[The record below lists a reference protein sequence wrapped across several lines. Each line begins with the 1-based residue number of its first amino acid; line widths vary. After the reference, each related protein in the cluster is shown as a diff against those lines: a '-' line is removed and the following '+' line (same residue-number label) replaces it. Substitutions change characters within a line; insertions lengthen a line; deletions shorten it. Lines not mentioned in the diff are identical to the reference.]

1 MRWAYF
7 RERVPQ
13 IFTVQS
19 NYDKLHAFLFLGFPP
34 SFPVCGLGM
43 WLKWQ
48 FGAFDVMK
56 QARGKPALS
65 CQWNGSLELQPTD
78 TILTTTQHYWREQ
91 CMPSIHA
98 CLALGL
104 ISSNVH
110 SISASGRC
118 SNNWK
123 TLQLYNSL
131 YWFCSVLQGC
141 DVLLDRHYYY
151 DLASTNS
158 MVLETSWNQNI
169 HHVPRLFVFG
179 PSSTHTPHH

>member
-1 MRWAYF
+1 MRCAYF

-19 NYDKLHAFLFLGFPP
+19 NYNKLHEFLFLGFPP
-34 SFPVCGLGM
+34 SFSVCVLGM

-56 QARGKPALS
+56 QARGKPAPS
-65 CQWNGSLELQPTD
+65 CQWNDSW
-78 TILTTTQHYWREQ
+78 TTTNGHYS
-91 CMPSIHA
+91 PPPNIIFPVIA

>member
-1 MRWAYF
+1 MLWSKWEESRLRAASGT
-7 RERVPQ
+7 
-13 IFTVQS
+13 I
-19 NYDKLHAFLFLGFPP
+19 LG
-34 SFPVCGLGM
+34 
-43 WLKWQ
+43 
-48 FGAFDVMK
+48 
-56 QARGKPALS
+56 
-65 CQWNGSLELQPTD
+65 LQPTD

-123 TLQLYNSL
+123 TLQFYNSL

-179 PSSTHTPHH
+179 PSSTHTPHYLPNTHKSSMAFLFSWCWSI